1 MQTYPKFS
9 KWQRKTAISCFGRV
23 NQQVQ
28 YYKKN
33 LKNSF
38 LGEEMF
44 NFSLGR
50 RFILYWTFL
59 MKASDTSLKSG
70 MLRQPHQDRPKNQPF
85 VYQQPSSRCFD
96 MRRPKWLLVL
106 RQLDFDAV
114 ALGGIAFCLH
124 GSNFFLIFAEF
135 SLAKERQWI
144 SSCIALYKKNTIRNK
159 KENRGV
165 PFHGREWEETRARPR
180 HFHRT
185 RLGLQHG
192 GRVRTGN
199 QVIFRNSL

>member
-1 MQTYPKFS
+1 MSTKFREG
-9 KWQRKTAISCFGRV
+9 QRGGKACRCVLWFYVIKLQKIHHICNIS
-23 NQQVQ
+23 NKIN
-28 YYKKN
+28 YKKTILTEN
-33 LKNSF
+33 TRGWPRRSRP
-38 LGEEMF
+38 GESYGGW
-44 NFSLGR
+44 N
-50 RFILYWTFL
+50 
-59 MKASDTSLKSG
+59 
-70 MLRQPHQDRPKNQPF
+70 HN
-85 VYQQPSSRCFD
+85 
-96 MRRPKWLLVL
+96 
-106 RQLDFDAV
+106 FDAV

-165 PFHGREWEETRARPR
+165 PFHGREWEETCARPR